1 MLVLCLS
8 LSVRAGIT
16 SSMRYTLL
24 RPKGICLFVLCC
36 SFMLP
41 LTLQARDVD
50 KKKAAKTL
58 KISKKKKSREQTR
71 KHSKRVKVKKKLI
84 EVDDGDTVMIAWPNG
99 DKERIRLL
107 GIDTPETAHP
117 EHNLPIAQS
126 YGEEATTFA
135 QGAFASATRIELLR
149 SSELDPFGRTL
160 GYIFLNGENY
170 SLMVLGAKLAVENVS
185 RFGDNGFPKEA
196 AKIERLAKKVGPMP
210 FENPSDFRKRMRKYS
225 KWLNKQ
231 GRRNTH

>member
-1 MLVLCLS
+1 
-8 LSVRAGIT
+8 
-16 SSMRYTLL
+16 
-24 RPKGICLFVLCC
+24 
-36 SFMLP
+36 
-41 LTLQARDVD
+41 
-50 KKKAAKTL
+50 
-58 KISKKKKSREQTR
+58 
-71 KHSKRVKVKKKLI
+71 
-84 EVDDGDTVMIAWPNG
+84 
-99 DKERIRLL
+99 
-107 GIDTPETAHP
+107 
-117 EHNLPIAQS
+117 
-126 YGEEATTFA
+126 
-135 QGAFASATRIELLR
+135 
-149 SSELDPFGRTL
+149 L

>member
-1 MLVLCLS
+1 M
-8 LSVRAGIT
+8 
-16 SSMRYTLL
+16 
-24 RPKGICLFVLCC
+24 VLCC
-36 SFMLP
+36 FFLLP
-41 LTLQARDVD
+41 LTLQARDVG

-84 EVDDGDTVMIAWPNG
+84 EVDDGDTVVIAWPSG
-99 DKERIRLL
+99 DKERIRIL

-135 QGAFASATRIELLR
+135 QGAFSAATRIELLR
-149 SSELDPFGRTL
+149 SAELDPFGRTL